1 MNTGKQMLKDPQVI
15 LKPILDYLFLLVD
28 EIVPLFAC
36 DFTVSHWK
44 LRVEMCTETFN
55 QICFFLLEKAY
66 VHAND
71 YGTDGGEPWI

>member
-36 DFTVSHWK
+36 DFTVSH
-44 LRVEMCTETFN
+44 
-55 QICFFLLEKAY
+55 
-66 VHAND
+66 
-71 YGTDGGEPWI
+71 